1 MPPLMHNP
9 SFSRSEPV
17 FVTPVSPL
25 VISINPANIQTE
37 AAINIKTRASTFR
50 KLEILWLGC
59 FVINWKIFVQ
69 KYVKI
74 GIL

>member
-25 VISINPANIQTE
+25 VMSISPANIQTE

-50 KLEILWLGC
+50 KSEILWLVC
-59 FVINWKIFVQ
+59 FVITLSKIVQ
-69 KYVKI
+69 K
-74 GIL
+74 